1 MLTSEII
8 ASRQLNDVGGGAT
21 LMMRKSV
28 ASQSHQP
35 CRNEPGVV
43 RNAVFNVEVHAS
55 TVDRLPREPDT
66 DEEEC

>member
-1 MLTSEII
+1 MLTSGII
-8 ASRQLNDVGGGAT
+8 AFSQLNDDGGDAT

-28 ASQSHQP
+28 SSQSHQP
-35 CRNEPGVV
+35 YRNEPGVL
-43 RNAVFNVEVHAS
+43 RGTVFNVEVHAS